1 MGDSKKNEGHLSKV
15 DVSHLKELIEELVTW
30 VIDEDVAFHPSPAFH
45 FCIDVRLNSKVKPL
59 LDELQKCTPVSSTV

>member
-45 FCIDVRLNSKVKPL
+45 FWMSYKNARR
-59 LDELQKCTPVSSTV
+59 